1 MENSKEVK
9 FEQKEPILSTPEQLS
24 PEKMK
29 DNFASE
35 KTIETIAQLADGN
48 AEQLANP
55 IMPPNMGEASVASD
69 GIDIS
74 YQDFKD
80 AMREENVSRKKEL
93 GEKTI
98 RAVMEDQRKCGDD
111 MHKLATMVQDDSDT
125 AIYEL
130 FGRIRDNSEIK

>member
-1 MENSKEVK
+1 MENNKEAK
-9 FEQKEPILSTPEQLS
+9 FEQKEPILLTPEQMP
-24 PEKMK
+24 PEKIK

-35 KTIETIAQLADGN
+35 KTVETIAQLANGN
-48 AEQLANP
+48 IEQMANP
-55 IMPPNMGEASVASD
+55 IMPPDMDIASVPSD
-69 GIDIS
+69 GINIS

-80 AMREENVSRKKEL
+80 AMREEDVSRKKEL

-130 FGRIRDNSEIK
+130 FGRIRDNSGVK